1 MHFHIPKPLHGW
13 RALVGEIGIIVA
25 GVLIALSAEQ
35 LVQSFH
41 EREDVA
47 QLRAALRAELA
58 DDRARWEG
66 IQIRDR
72 CTQQRLDALSH
83 WLTSAPPGARLAG
96 NPYRVFLFN
105 MHSSAWDLAKTS
117 PGAAHVPLKERLTYA
132 SLYAAIDNWRQFID
146 EENIN
151 ANALSALLATADQ
164 PENRGQARVR
174 LAQAQLMLNRR
185 ALNYDYFFTRF
196 DELGIKPDYSQQTI
210 RIDPSELCKPL
221 RSVETSSA

>member
-1 MHFHIPKPLHGW
+1 MHFHLPKPLHGW
-13 RALVGEIGIIVA
+13 RALVGEIGIIVV

-35 LVQSFH
+35 LVQSIH
-41 EREDVA
+41 ERDDVA

-66 IQIRDR
+66 IRVRDR
-72 CTQQRLDALSH
+72 CTQQRLGALSH
-83 WLTSAPPGARLAG
+83 WLASAPPGARLAG

-117 PGAAHVPLKERLTYA
+117 PAAAHIPLKERLTYA

-146 EENIN
+146 EENVN
-151 ANALSALLATADQ
+151 ANALSALLVTADQ

-174 LAQAQLMLNRR
+174 LAQAQLMINRR
-185 ALNYDYFFTRF
+185 ALNYAYFFTRF
-196 DELGIKPDYSQQTI
+196 DELGIKPDFSQQTI
-210 RIDPSELCKPL
+210 RIDPSELCKSL
-221 RSVETSSA
+221 VVAHG